1 MRSKNESRFLMCSP
15 QHFGV
20 EYVIN
25 PWMHGQIHATDRGLA
40 SSQWMQLHAVLSNYA
55 DVALMPAVSG
65 LPDLVFTANAALVYG
80 HTAVLSSFRCP
91 ERQPEAR
98 YYAEWLSADGF
109 QVKTLPSGTL
119 FEGAG
124 DALFDRG
131 TKPLLWFGH
140 GYRSDA
146 AALPY
151 LEKATGVEVQG
162 LRLSDPRFYHLDTCF
177 CPLEGGYLLYYPAAF
192 DQQSNAAIEGRI
204 PARQRLAITEEDAIH
219 FACNAVN
226 IGTKVI
232 LNYATCGLTAW
243 LAAQSFEVIQTRVS
257 EFIKAGGSTKC
268 LSLRLD
274 EFRSSSTAS
283 PETSLRNTSICP
295 YTGIHDFWE
304 ASAKRG

>member
-1 MRSKNESRFLMCSP
+1 MRSINGSRFLMCP
-15 QHFGV
+15 PHHFGV

-25 PWMHGQIHATDRGLA
+25 PWMQGQIKAADQELATR
-40 SSQWMQLHAVLSNYA
+40 QWMQLHAVMSDYT

-80 HTAVLSSFRCP
+80 KTAVLSSFRCT

-109 QVKTLPSGTL
+109 QVKTLSSETL

-131 TKPLLWFGH
+131 IKALLWFGY
-140 GYRSDA
+140 GYRSNA
-146 AALPY
+146 SAL
-151 LEKATGVEVQG
+151 LHLRKSIDVEVQE
-162 LRLSDPRFYHLDTCF
+162 LRLCDPRFYHLDTCF
-177 CPLEGGYLLYYPAAF
+177 CPLEGGYLLYYPTAF
-192 DQQSNAAIEGRI
+192 DQQANAAIEARI
-204 PARQRLAITEEDAIH
+204 PAHQRLAVFEQDAIH

-226 IGTKVI
+226 VGKKVI
-232 LNYATCGLTAW
+232 LNYASRELVAW
-243 LAAQSFEVIQTRVS
+243 LVSRGFEVIQTRMS

-274 EFRSSSTAS
+274 EF
-283 PETSLRNTSICP
+283 
-295 YTGIHDFWE
+295 
-304 ASAKRG
+304 

>member
-1 MRSKNESRFLMCSP
+1 MCP
-15 QHFGV
+15 PHHFGV

-25 PWMHGQIHATDRGLA
+25 PWMQGQLKAADQELA
-40 SSQWMQLHAVLSNYA
+40 SRQWMQFHGVMSTYA
-55 DVALMPAVSG
+55 GVALMPAVSG
-65 LPDLVFTANAALVYG
+65 LPDLVFTANAALVYQQ
-80 HTAVLSSFRCP
+80 TAVLSSFRCA

-98 YYAEWLSADGF
+98 HYAEWLSADGL

-124 DALFDRG
+124 DSLFDRG
-131 TKPLLWFGH
+131 GKALLWFGY

-146 AALPY
+146 AALPH
-151 LEKATGVEVQG
+151 LQKSIDVEVQG
-162 LRLSDPRFYHLDTCF
+162 LRLCDPRFYHLDTCF

-192 DQQSNAAIEGRI
+192 DRQANEAIEARV
-204 PARQRLAITEEDAIH
+204 PADQRLAVSDEDAIH

-232 LNYATCGLTAW
+232 LNHAGGDLLTW
-243 LAAQSFEVIQTRVS
+243 LASRGFEVIQTRMS

-274 EFRSSSTAS
+274 EF
-283 PETSLRNTSICP
+283 
-295 YTGIHDFWE
+295 
-304 ASAKRG
+304 